1 MQQQSIHQQKI
12 VEYTN
17 QGNYVDL
24 EDYIRV
30 NQQSQIN
37 FSQALV
43 ECIQYTRD
51 SEDHLQCIQQILKQ
65 QIDFNYKDN
74 NGNTALIQAARSG
87 KISILNEIIKYKEK
101 FLNNK
106 QFKIAL
112 DIAIQSEQDNWD
124 IVETLLQVTQLE
136 KPQHLI
142 KSLNKGNFKTAQKII
157 EQYGASGQDE
167 NGDTA
172 LHVASR
178 LGNLQI
184 IKSICQKE
192 TLFKKKNQQNKTPF
206 DVACNQETKILIQQE
221 EGLQFHKSPNR
232 KRKQEDLIENNQNSQ
247 KSTNYEEFNEIF
259 QKISKVFNN
268 QGTQTENKEKKD
280 SESQIPEHNY
290 LNQPFYDQLISDTLV
305 TLHQHKTLFD
315 DIIKQLSFEINT
327 FSQELNKQLE
337 EQRPIIYK
345 IVQIVDEIVQS
356 VYTKSRVFLY
366 GSCQTGLNLLD
377 SDIDI
382 VIETNEQERI
392 SLYKIAEQF
401 KIQGFI
407 NDVKVIENAK
417 KPVLKMQFS
426 QEFQNKHI
434 DITISKNDHSG
445 RKTSNSMIEFQK
457 EFKQFKSLAVILK
470 FYFKSINL
478 LNAYQGGLNSYCI
491 LTMILALLQIKR
503 VRETDNEE
511 IGKTLLDFFE
521 LYSQDID
528 YFDKIINIVPSQSEN
543 MQVDEPNI
551 YQQQFPQ
558 FDQGQQELVI
568 LDLHN
573 KGNNIASSTFKIK
586 HIKNALSLGYSA
598 ILNSRKC
605 EQPCYFS
612 RYNQSVCCILK
623 QIIQQSKNH
632 HLTGSY
638 KSKQPFYYFNFNN
651 TY

>member
-12 VEYTN
+12 VEFTN
-17 QGNYVDL
+17 QGEYVQL

-30 NQQSQIN
+30 NQTGQMN

-51 SEDHLQCIQQILKQ
+51 SEEHLQCIQQILKQ

-74 NGNTALIQAARSG
+74 QGNTALIQAAKSG

-101 FLNNK
+101 FEKK
-106 QFKIAL
+106 QFKFAL

-124 IVETLLQVTQLE
+124 IVETLLQLTQLE

-142 KSLNKGNFKTAQKII
+142 KSLRKGNFKTAQKII

-192 TLFKKKNQQNKTPF
+192 NLYKKKNQQHQTPL
-206 DVACNQETKILIQQE
+206 DVACNQEIRNLLIE
-221 EGLQFHKSPNR
+221 EEIQFQKSPNR
-232 KRKQEDLIENNQNSQ
+232 KKKQEDLIENNQNLQKSQ
-247 KSTNYEEFNEIF
+247 KYEDFCEIF
-259 QKISKVFNN
+259 QKPQKVLND
-268 QGTQTENKEKKD
+268 QSIQTENKEKKD
-280 SESQIPEHNY
+280 QESQIPEHNY
-290 LNQPFYDQLISDTLV
+290 INQPFYDQLISETIV
-305 TLHQHKTLFD
+305 TLPQHKTTLD
-315 DIIKQLSFEINT
+315 DILKQLSFEINT
-327 FSQELNKQLE
+327 FSQELNKLLE
-337 EQRPIIYK
+337 EQRPIIDK
-345 IVQIVDEIVQS
+345 IVQMVDETVQS
-356 VYTKSRVFLY
+356 VCSKSRAFLY
-366 GSCQTGLNLLD
+366 GSCYTGLNLLD

-407 NDVKVIENAK
+407 KDVKVIDNAR
-417 KPVLKMQFS
+417 KPVLKMQCS
-426 QEFQNKHI
+426 QEFQNKLI

-445 RKTSNSMIEFQK
+445 RKTANSMIEFQK
-457 EFKQFKSLAVILK
+457 EFKQFKSLALILK

-503 VRETDNEE
+503 VRDTDNEE
-511 IGKTLLDFFE
+511 IGKTFLDFFD

-528 YFDKIINIVPSQSEN
+528 YFNKIINIVPSQSEN

-598 ILNSRKC
+598 ILNSQKC
-605 EQPCYFS
+605 EEPCFFS
-612 RYNQSVCCILK
+612 RYNKPVCCILK
-623 QIIQQSKNH
+623 QIIQYSKNH
-632 HLTGSY
+632 HLTGVY
-638 KSKQPFYYFNFNN
+638 KSKQPFYFFNFNN

>member
-24 EDYIRV
+24 ENYIRL
-30 NQQSQIN
+30 NQISQMN

-74 NGNTALIQAARSG
+74 QGNTALIQAAKSG

-101 FLNNK
+101 FKNN

-142 KSLNKGNFKTAQKII
+142 KSLKKGNFKTAYKII
-157 EQYGASGQDE
+157 ELYGASGQDE

-172 LHVASR
+172 LHIASR
-178 LGNLQI
+178 MGNIQI

-192 TLFKKKNQQNKTPF
+192 NLFKKKNQQNKTPL
-206 DVACNQETKILIQQE
+206 DVACNQDTKKLIE
-221 EGLQFHKSPNR
+221 EEMQSYKSPNKR
-232 KRKQEDLIENNQNSQ
+232 RKQENLIENNCNSQ
-247 KSTNYEEFNEIF
+247 KSSKYEECNEIF
-259 QKISKVFNN
+259 NKIPKILND

-280 SESQIPEHNY
+280 TESQIPECNY
-290 LNQPFYDQLISDTLV
+290 INQPFYDQLISESLITLP
-305 TLHQHKTLFD
+305 QHKINFD
-315 DIIKQLSFEINT
+315 DIIKQLSFEIDIFT
-327 FSQELNKQLE
+327 QELNKQLE
-337 EQRPIIYK
+337 EQRPIIDK
-345 IVQIVDEIVQS
+345 IVQMVDETVQS
-356 VYTKSRVFLY
+356 VYSKSRALLY
-366 GSCQTGLNLLD
+366 GSCQTGLNLID

-401 KIQGFI
+401 KIKGYIQ
-407 NDVKVIENAK
+407 DVKVIDNAR
-417 KPVLKMQFS
+417 KPVLKMQLS
-426 QEFQNKHI
+426 QEFQNKLI

-445 RKTSNSMIEFQK
+445 RKTANSMIEFQK
-457 EFKQFKSLAVILK
+457 EFKQFKSLALILK

-503 VRETDNEE
+503 VRDTDNEE
-511 IGKTLLDFFE
+511 IGKTFLDFFD

-528 YFDKIINIVPSQSEN
+528 YFNKIINIVPSQSEN
-543 MQVDEPNI
+543 MQIDEPNI

-558 FDQGQQELVI
+558 FDQVLQELII

-598 ILNSRKC
+598 ILNSQKC
-605 EQPCYFS
+605 DEPCYFS
-612 RYNQSVCCILK
+612 RDNKSVCCILK

-632 HLTGSY
+632 HLIGSY

>member
-12 VEYTN
+12 VEFTN
-17 QGNYVDL
+17 QGEYVQL

-30 NQQSQIN
+30 NQTAQMN

-43 ECIQYTRD
+43 ECIYYTRD
-51 SEDHLQCIQQILKQ
+51 SEEHLQCIQQILKQ

-74 NGNTALIQAARSG
+74 QGNTALIQAAKSG

-101 FLNNK
+101 FEKK
-106 QFKIAL
+106 QFKLAL

-124 IVETLLQVTQLE
+124 IVETLLQLTSLE

-142 KSLNKGNFKTAQKII
+142 KSLRKGNFKTAQKII

-192 TLFKKKNQQNKTPF
+192 NLYKKKNQQHQTPL
-206 DVACNQETKILIQQE
+206 DVAYNQETRNQLIE
-221 EGLQFHKSPNR
+221 EEIQFQKSPNR
-232 KRKQEDLIENNQNSQ
+232 KRKQEELVENNQNSQ
-247 KSTNYEEFNEIF
+247 KSSKYEDCCEIF
-259 QKISKVFNN
+259 HKPPKVFND
-268 QGTQTENKEKKD
+268 QAIQTENKEKKD

-290 LNQPFYDQLISDTLV
+290 INQPFYDQLISETIV
-305 TLHQHKTLFD
+305 TLPQHRTTLD
-315 DIIKQLSFEINT
+315 DIVKQLSFEINT
-327 FSQELNKQLE
+327 FSQELNKLLE
-337 EQRPIIYK
+337 EQRPIIDK
-345 IVQIVDEIVQS
+345 IVQMVDEIVQTVS
-356 VYTKSRVFLY
+356 SKSRAFLY
-366 GSCQTGLNLLD
+366 GSCYTGLNLLD

-407 NDVKVIENAK
+407 KDVKVIDNAR
-417 KPVLKMQFS
+417 KPVLKMQCS
-426 QEFQNKHI
+426 QEFQNKLI

-445 RKTSNSMIEFQK
+445 RKTANSMIEFQK
-457 EFKQFKSLAVILK
+457 EFKQFKSLALILK

-503 VRETDNEE
+503 VRDTDNEE
-511 IGKTLLDFFE
+511 IGKTFLDFFD

-528 YFDKIINIVPSQSEN
+528 YFNKIINIVPSQSEN

-598 ILNSRKC
+598 ILNSQKC
-605 EQPCYFS
+605 EEPCFFS
-612 RYNQSVCCILK
+612 RYNKPVCCILK

-632 HLTGSY
+632 HLTGVF
-638 KSKQPFYYFNFNN
+638 KSKQPFYFFNYNN

>member
-17 QGNYVDL
+17 QGEYVQL

-30 NQQSQIN
+30 NQTAQMN

-51 SEDHLQCIQQILKQ
+51 SEEHLQCIQQILKQ

-74 NGNTALIQAARSG
+74 QGNTALIQAAKSG

-101 FLNNK
+101 FDKK
-106 QFKIAL
+106 QFKLAL

-142 KSLNKGNFKTAQKII
+142 KSMRKGNFKTAQKII

-172 LHVASR
+172 LHIASR

-192 TLFKKKNQQNKTPF
+192 NLYKKKNQLHQTPL
-206 DVACNQETKILIQQE
+206 DVACNQETRNQLIE
-221 EGLQFHKSPNR
+221 EEIQFQKSPNR
-232 KRKQEDLIENNQNSQ
+232 KRKQEDFNENNQISQ
-247 KSTNYEEFNEIF
+247 KSSNKYEDFNEIF
-259 QKISKVFNN
+259 QKPIKVLND
-268 QGTQTENKEKKD
+268 QAIQTENKEKKD
-280 SESQIPEHNY
+280 QESQIPENNY
-290 LNQPFYDQLISDTLV
+290 INQPFYDQLISESLITLPHHR
-305 TLHQHKTLFD
+305 TSLD
-315 DIIKQLSFEINT
+315 DIVKQLSFEINT
-327 FSQELNKQLE
+327 FSQELNKLLE
-337 EQRPIIYK
+337 EQRPIIDK
-345 IVQIVDEIVQS
+345 IVQMVDETVQS
-356 VYTKSRVFLY
+356 VCSKSRAFLY

-382 VIETNEQERI
+382 VIETNEQEKI

-407 NDVKVIENAK
+407 KDVKVIDNAR
-417 KPVLKMQFS
+417 KPVLKMQCS
-426 QEFQNKHI
+426 QEFQNKLI

-445 RKTSNSMIEFQK
+445 RKTANSMIEFQK
-457 EFKQFKSLAVILK
+457 EFKQFKSLALILK

-478 LNAYQGGLNSYCI
+478 LNSYQGGLNSYCI

-503 VRETDNEE
+503 VRDIENEE
-511 IGKTLLDFFE
+511 IGKTFLDFFD

-528 YFDKIINIVPSQSEN
+528 YFNKIINIVPSQTEN

-586 HIKNALSLGYSA
+586 NIKNALSFAYST
-598 ILNSRKC
+598 ILNSQKC
-605 EQPCYFS
+605 EQPCFFS
-612 RYNQSVCCILK
+612 RYNKPVCCILK

-632 HLTGSY
+632 HLTGIY
-638 KSKQPFYYFNFNN
+638 KQKQPFYFFNFNN

>member
-12 VEYTN
+12 VEFTN
-17 QGNYVDL
+17 QGEYVQL

-30 NQQSQIN
+30 NQTGQMN

-51 SEDHLQCIQQILKQ
+51 SEEHLQCIQQILKQ

-74 NGNTALIQAARSG
+74 SGNTALIQAAKSG

-101 FLNNK
+101 FDKK
-106 QFKIAL
+106 QFKFAL

-124 IVETLLQVTQLE
+124 IVETLLQLTQLE

-142 KSLNKGNFKTAQKII
+142 KSLRKGNFKTAQKII

-192 TLFKKKNQQNKTPF
+192 NLYKKKNQQHQTPL
-206 DVACNQETKILIQQE
+206 DVACNQEIRNLLIE
-221 EGLQFHKSPNR
+221 EEIQFQKSPNR

-247 KSTNYEEFNEIF
+247 KSQKYEDFCEIF
-259 QKISKVFNN
+259 QKPQKILNN
-268 QGTQTENKEKKD
+268 QSIQTENKEKKD
-280 SESQIPEHNY
+280 QESQIPEHNY
-290 LNQPFYDQLISDTLV
+290 INQPFYDQLISETIV
-305 TLHQHKTLFD
+305 TLPQHKTTLD
-315 DIIKQLSFEINT
+315 DILKQLSFEINT
-327 FSQELNKQLE
+327 FSQELNKLLE
-337 EQRPIIYK
+337 EQRPIIDK
-345 IVQIVDEIVQS
+345 IVQMVDETVQS
-356 VYTKSRVFLY
+356 VCSKSRAFLY
-366 GSCQTGLNLLD
+366 GSCYTGLNLLD

-407 NDVKVIENAK
+407 KDVKVIDNAR
-417 KPVLKMQFS
+417 KPVLKMQCS
-426 QEFQNKHI
+426 QEFQNKLI

-445 RKTSNSMIEFQK
+445 RKTANSMIEFQK
-457 EFKQFKSLAVILK
+457 EFKQFKSLALILK

-503 VRETDNEE
+503 VRDTDNEE
-511 IGKTLLDFFE
+511 IGKTFLDFFD

-528 YFDKIINIVPSQSEN
+528 YFNKIINIVPSQSEN
-543 MQVDEPNI
+543 MQIDEPNI

-598 ILNSRKC
+598 ILNSQKC
-605 EQPCYFS
+605 EEPCFFS
-612 RYNQSVCCILK
+612 SYNKPVCCILK
-623 QIIQQSKNH
+623 QIIQYSKNH
-632 HLTGSY
+632 HLTGVY
-638 KSKQPFYYFNFNN
+638 KSKQPFYFFNFNN
-651 TY
+651 IY